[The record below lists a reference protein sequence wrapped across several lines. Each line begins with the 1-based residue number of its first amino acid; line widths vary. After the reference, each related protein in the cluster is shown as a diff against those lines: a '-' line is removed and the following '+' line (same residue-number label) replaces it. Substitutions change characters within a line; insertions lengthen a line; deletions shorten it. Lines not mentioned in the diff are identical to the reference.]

1 MVSQKYDD
9 KTCYEKIREYAEEHL
24 SKNRYEHSV
33 RVAETAASM
42 CRLYGLDENL
52 GLISGIA
59 HDICKEIPA
68 EEKIALAKED
78 GKPIE
83 GLEAE
88 NPDLLHGR
96 AAGVKIGSEFG
107 IFGAD
112 VVQAIANHTFGKPG
126 LCDLG
131 KILFVADKIEP
142 GRPQSTDEYRANLFS
157 KTLLGI
163 TRAVLEENIDYLQSR
178 GKSVAPVSLGWAK
191 ELRDES
197 AE

>member
-9 KTCYEKIREYAEEHL
+9 KTCYEKIRSYAEKNL

-33 RVAETAASM
+33 RVAETAAEM

-59 HDICKEIPA
+59 HDICKEIPS
-68 EEKIALAKED
+68 EEKIALSQKD

-83 GLEAE
+83 GLEAKI
-88 NPDLLHGR
+88 PDLLHGR
-96 AAGVKIGSEFG
+96 AAGVKIGDFG
-107 IFGAD
+107 IFDKD
-112 VVQAIANHTFGKPG
+112 VVEAIANHTFGISG

-157 KTLLGI
+157 KSLVGI
-163 TRAVLEENIDYLQSR
+163 TLCVLEENIDYLEKR
-178 GKSVAPVSLGWAK
+178 GKAVAKASLDWAE
-191 ELRDES
+191 ELRHES
-197 AE
+197 AQ